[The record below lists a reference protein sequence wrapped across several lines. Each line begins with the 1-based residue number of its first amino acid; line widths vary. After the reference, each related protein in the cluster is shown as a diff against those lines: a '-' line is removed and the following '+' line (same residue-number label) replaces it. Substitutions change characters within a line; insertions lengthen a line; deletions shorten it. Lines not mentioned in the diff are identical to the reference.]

1 MREASRLLKDIP
13 TSVTVSVNDKAHAL
27 KASGK
32 DIIALAGGD
41 PDYDTPCHVS
51 EAAIRAI
58 NAGKTHY
65 PSPTKGLSQLTAAIA
80 DKTSRDNGFEVDP
93 RTDVVVT
100 PGCKW
105 ALFLALSSVLNP
117 GDEVLYFEPVW
128 VSYPTLIRINGG
140 VPVAVRLS
148 SESDFAITADLIRRS
163 ITPKTKALMVNSPN
177 NPTGRVLTRQ
187 EVDAIVEIAIE
198 ADLYVIADEVY
209 EKIIFDGRKHYSLAA
224 EPGMAIR
231 TLTANGLSK
240 GYAMTGW
247 RLGWL
252 VGPPELMRLAIRM
265 HGHSITSA
273 ATFTMV
279 AAVEALNGPQ
289 ESVEQMR
296 KGYQDRRDYMVT
308 ALNEIE
314 GVDCYRPD
322 GTFYLMPRF
331 PSSLKNS
338 LQLSEELLE
347 LAGIAATPGI
357 AFGASAEGFIR
368 FSIATRMEE
377 LERAVE
383 HLGRVASLL

>member
-13 TSVTVSVNDKAHAL
+13 TSVTVTVNDKAHAL
-27 KASGK
+27 KAAGF
-32 DIIALAGGD
+32 DVIALAGGD
-41 PDYDTPCHVS
+41 PDFDTLSHVT
-51 EAAIRAI
+51 EAAIAAIRA
-58 NAGKTHY
+58 GETHY
-65 PSPTKGLSQLTAAIA
+65 PSPTKGVPPLLEAIA
-80 DKTSRDNGFEVDP
+80 GKMARDNGIEVDP
-93 RTDVVVT
+93 KTDVVVT
-100 PGCKW
+100 PGSKW
-105 ALFLALSSVLNP
+105 ALFLALASVLNP
-117 GDEVLYFEPVW
+117 GDEVMYFEPVW
-128 VSYPTLIRINGG
+128 VSYPSMIRINGG
-140 VPVAVRLS
+140 KPVPIRLAP
-148 SESDFAITADLIRRS
+148 ETNFTITADLIRQS
-163 ITPKTKALMVNSPN
+163 ITPNTKALMVNTPT

-187 EVDAIVEIAIE
+187 EIEAIVQVAIE

-209 EKIIFDGRKHYSLAA
+209 EKLVFDERKHYSLAA
-224 EPGMAIR
+224 ESGMADR

-252 VGPPELMRLAIRM
+252 VGPTPLMRLAIRM

-273 ATFTMV
+273 ASFTMV

-289 ESVEQMR
+289 EGVERMR
-296 KGYQDRRDYMVT
+296 QSYQDRRDYMVN

-314 GVDCYRPD
+314 GITCAKPD

-331 PSSLKNS
+331 PNSEKNS
-338 LQLSEELLE
+338 LQLAEALLD

-368 FSIATRMEE
+368 FSIATEIKE

-383 HLGRVASLL
+383 RLGRVAPKL